1 MRTFLKLCIPALLLL
16 AMLFS
21 LSACRGN
28 TPDDTPGSDT
38 LAESVTLA
46 PDGSTAEESETIADG
61 SAAHDG
67 DTTAEEPTSPVETT
81 APEASSDAAGETPTE
96 PASGESAEQPTEEGE
111 DTPATTDEP
120 AETTVE
126 VTTEAPT
133 EVPTEEPTEA
143 ETEPPFSDDM
153 VVLAQRDKLNF
164 STSITVKQN
173 GGTATVTTPG
183 GLSYTAT
190 GYTSVSGNKLT
201 FKDGLKLTLTS
212 DVTAKNF
219 NRFSLGYTSTQPLY
233 GTITYSLNGQAV
245 TDDFYLEAGTDTF
258 SCVISQYLNGKKG
271 TDIIGMTFKTC
282 NGQTAEF
289 ALCAM
294 TAQDYPVYGVGA
306 DTYYIENDRY
316 KLGIRLIWGGGIN
329 YLEDKESPVKRL
341 KNLVNQADTGRL
353 IQQSY
358 YGVQQNAQYTPSKYN
373 GSTWCYNPVQGGDV
387 AQNHSRIIDI
397 VVTDYSVYVKSQPMD
412 WAKDNSITPSYME
425 NTYTVYSDRIQV
437 DNRFVDFSGWTHRS
451 THQEL
456 PAFYTVSYLSRFSL
470 YNGTKP
476 WTNDTMSYRDDLG
489 FWGDSTYYNDC
500 TFLLKN
506 SNTETWCAWTNP
518 DKDFGIGL
526 YVPNVDSYLAGRFS
540 FNNSMESTNGA
551 TNYVAP
557 VNTILL
563 KSFEALEYSYLI
575 ATGSV
580 EEIRDTFKDNR
591 SFASNAALHKNYQSR
606 RVSDNTVAT
615 NEKSYADLNKPAGN
629 NPGTTSIGALL
640 DLTLQG
646 SASHLIPTN
655 NATVA
660 FHSSTQGTALTVTGA
675 DPNVTIDYGGVLS
688 ADTYKTLEITYMI
701 PTTNS
706 KGNGVTDLFLC
717 AGSVKNPDP
726 NACVRM
732 NLIAD
737 GQYHTLTV
745 NLSGKSFWT
754 GDIHKIRFDFF
765 DGCAAG
771 DVMYVKSI
779 VLK

>member
-16 AMLFS
+16 ALLFTAA
-21 LSACRGN
+21 ACGKK
-28 TPDDTPGSDT
+28 TPTNPDESD
-38 LAESVTLA
+38 SVSEIVTSA
-46 PDGSTAEESETIADG
+46 PDGG
-61 SAAHDG
+61 
-67 DTTAEEPTSPVETT
+67 TTAEP
-81 APEASSDAAGETPTE
+81 ETPTDE
-96 PASGESAEQPTEEGE
+96 TPGGEDSDTPTEM
-111 DTPATTDEP
+111 PTDD
-120 AETTVE
+120 A
-126 VTTEAPT
+126 
-133 EVPTEEPTEA
+133 TEEPSAEASDTPEETTETP
-143 ETEPPFSDDM
+143 TEPPFSDDL
-153 VVLAQRDKLNF
+153 VVPARRDQLQF
-164 STSITVKQN
+164 TPSVTVKQN
-173 GGTATVTTPG
+173 GGTATVTGSG
-183 GLSYTAT
+183 GLTYTAT
-190 GYTSVSGNKLT
+190 GYTAATGNKLT
-201 FKDGLKLTLTS
+201 FKSGLKLTFDAS
-212 DVTAKNF
+212 ATASAF

-233 GTITYSLNGQAV
+233 GTVTYTLGGQTV

-258 SCVISQYLNGKKG
+258 SCVISRYLAGKKG
-271 TDIIGMTFKTC
+271 SGIVAMTFKTC
-282 NGQTAEF
+282 NGQSADF
-289 ALCAM
+289 ALCALEV
-294 TAQDYPVYGVGA
+294 QDYPVYGVGA
-306 DTYYIENDRY
+306 DTYYIENPRY
-316 KLGIRLIWGGGIN
+316 KLGIRLVWGGGIN
-329 YLEDKESPVKRL
+329 YLEDKESDIKRL

-358 YGVQQNAQYTPSKYN
+358 YGVQQNAEYTPGKYN
-373 GSTWCYNPVQGGDV
+373 GSTWAYNPVQGGDV

-397 VVTDYSVYVKSQPMD
+397 VVTEYSVYVKSQPMD
-412 WAKDNSITPSYME
+412 WAKNNSITPSYME

-437 DNRFVDFSGWTHRS
+437 DNRFVDFSNWTHRYC
-451 THQEL
+451 HQEL
-456 PAFYTVSYLSRFSL
+456 PAFYTVSYLSRFTL

-476 WTNDTMSYRDDLG
+476 WTDDTMSYRDDLG

-526 YVPNVDSYLAGRFS
+526 YVPNVDSFLAGRYA

-575 ATGSV
+575 STGSV
-580 EEIRDTFKDNR
+580 EEMRDVFKENK
-591 SFASNAALHKNYQSR
+591 SFASNDALHKNHQTR

-615 NEKSYADLNKPAGN
+615 NENSYADLNKPSSG
-629 NPGTTSIGALL
+629 GDS
-640 DLTLQG
+640 G
-646 SASHLIPTN
+646 SASVGALIDLTIREGASYVIPSN
-655 NATVA
+655 NSSVA
-660 FHSSTQGTALTVTGA
+660 FHSAERGTALTVKGE
-675 DPNVTIDYGGVLS
+675 DPHVTVSYGDVLS

-717 AGSVKNPDP
+717 AGSVTNPDP

-732 NLIAD
+732 SLTAD
-737 GQYHTLTV
+737 GQFHTLTV
-745 NLSGKSFWT
+745 DLSDKSFWT
-754 GDIHKIRFDFF
+754 GDIHKVRFDFF